1 MGSQY
6 LLANNDSIE
15 TITVKFKHC
24 GEIRISI
31 GITYD
36 ITLFILD
43 VVEIY
48 EAFAIN
54 NYNFHCLVYNKPQ
67 LT

>member
-6 LLANNDSIE
+6 LLANNDSTE

-24 GEIRISI
+24 GEIQISI

-36 ITLFILD
+36 NTLFISD

-48 EAFAIN
+48 KAFAIN
-54 NYNFHCLVYNKPQ
+54 NYNFHFLVYNKSQ